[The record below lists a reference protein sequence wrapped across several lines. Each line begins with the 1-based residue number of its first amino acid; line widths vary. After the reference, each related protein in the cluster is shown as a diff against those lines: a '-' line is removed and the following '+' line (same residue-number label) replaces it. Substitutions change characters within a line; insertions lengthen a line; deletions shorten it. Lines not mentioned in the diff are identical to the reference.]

1 MATAKR
7 AELGAYGGYNSRIS
21 GPLTVQPTVLAEDR
35 RRSSLPTDMSALPRT
50 YPPREPTFDSN
61 YAEAASRYYDRFN
74 GAQEWGSYEEKP
86 CIAVSPS
93 MAYSTTGF
101 VGMDGSRGAMSASQP
116 PPAYSESL
124 QQLTYTPTLPYHR
137 SNDQSS
143 WRADVGS
150 LGGLPERPGGPYST
164 KGEKPRIN
172 GVAGVDVDT
181 K

>member
-1 MATAKR
+1 
-7 AELGAYGGYNSRIS
+7 
-21 GPLTVQPTVLAEDR
+21 
-35 RRSSLPTDMSALPRT
+35 MSALPRT

-74 GAQEWGSYEEKP
+74 GAPEWGSYEEKP
-86 CIAVSPS
+86 CLAVSPS

-124 QQLTYTPTLPYHR
+124 QQLTYTPTSPYHR

-150 LGGLPERPGGPYST
+150 LGVLPERPGGPYST

-172 GVAGVDVDT
+172 GVARVDVDA